1 MMEHWEALDL
11 YKALAALFAGLIL
24 GLERE
29 LKDKSAGIKTITIIC
44 MGSALFTIISMKI
57 GTGNFDPGRIA
68 ANIIT
73 GIGFLGAG
81 VIFKEGFNVYGLT
94 TAGVIWISS
103 AIGMAIGFGQF
114 YLAVTF
120 LVGSLLII
128 YSSKLINSMMESKH
142 KNNRV
147 LTIKL
152 KVEKANMKEE
162 IINEIAIHTSS
173 ITETR
178 LKKTNSEVFIT
189 FDIRVNPQQNKFL
202 EKYLIEN
209 KDLVSFTYQ

>member
-1 MMEHWEALDL
+1 MIEHWEAIDL
-11 YKALAALFAGLIL
+11 YKALAALVAGFVL

-44 MGSALFTIISMKI
+44 MGSALFTIISMKV

-94 TAGVIWISS
+94 TAGIIWISS
-103 AIGMAIGFGQF
+103 AIGMSIGFGQF
-114 YLAVTF
+114 YLAITF
-120 LVGSLLII
+120 LIGSLLII
-128 YSSKLINSMMESKH
+128 YSSKLINSVMEPKH
-142 KNNRV
+142 KNNKI

-152 KVEKANMKEE
+152 KIEKANTKDE
-162 IINEIAIHTSS
+162 IINDIALHTSS
-173 ITETR
+173 ISETR
-178 LKKTNSEVFIT
+178 FKKTNSEVFIS
-189 FDIRVNPQQNKFL
+189 FEIKVNPQQNKYL

-209 KDLVSFTYQ
+209 KDLISFTYQ